1 MVRFSNLKRAISLL
15 IESEAFYLFT
25 ADCPNFFAR
34 PTFIEIYDNV
44 TYGKLSRFEL
54 ILHSISV
61 FLLSFSLL
69 IKSNLLY
76 LWMKMSLNDTFLKPS
91 NCHCIN
97 EAPMTLFGPL
107 QYWISP
113 PPKKKQIQFV
123 SLSKKSIQFDYFL
136 FFNKVNVIRPSQR
149 TFKKCSEWALAIF
162 KNHPVNL

>member
-1 MVRFSNLKRAISLL
+1 MICFSNLKRAISLL
-15 IESEAFYLFT
+15 IESAAFYLFT

-44 TYGKLSRFEL
+44 TYGKMSSFEL
-54 ILHSISV
+54 FFHSISV

-97 EAPMTLFGPL
+97 EATMTLLRIL
-107 QYWISP
+107 QHWITPPSP
-113 PPKKKQIQFV
+113 PKYNSFHLAKN
-123 SLSKKSIQFDYFL
+123 LSNLTILFFFLHSKWYKTKSTHFQKMFWMRIDYFSKS
-136 FFNKVNVIRPSQR
+136 F
-149 TFKKCSEWALAIF
+149 C
-162 KNHPVNL
+162 